1 MKDVLKVTKLYLKRY
16 LPQVLIIL
24 MLFSVVAF
32 VKGGLFK
39 ERFREDYV
47 EYSYSKMNNYG
58 ATEYLIPKASTTTSE
73 RIEFNNTFDKKITK
87 EEFELLK
94 TDVVATDLIK
104 FYSGEVSKE
113 LSLSNYSNIYYKTGE
128 TKTVNLKTVNP
139 KLYSV
144 LNDESFLE
152 KVKLLKEESDT
163 LSEELRKK
171 DYSLNNVDTTK
182 IRSLIDEIN
191 KEYPT
196 YSYSTSM
203 YFKNFF
209 ISNLE
214 TGDNVTIKE
223 NYYSIIHTF
232 IFMFLVTLI
241 VVLIFGLEYHT
252 TFGKFVAQLP
262 YKKETIYFGKLLA
275 SILIFISACLLT
287 SLINIWIIKTSVLSE
302 LITTYTA
309 FTMQARLFVLALSIL
324 LIGAIFASFC
334 GSVVSILSMY
344 VPTLTFVAYPYILYM
359 AYRYGI
365 FDRYTTAFG
374 ESNSFIT
381 SLDELIKNGSP
392 TYFPAK
398 FYVYSYYENLEFYK
412 YFGIIFIFL
421 IGASYI
427 YKYHDIEKEGKFFT
441 FKTINIIC
449 YILATIS
456 FAILPIMFFE
466 VFVGKIFA
474 IIIGYIIIVPI
485 LYFLFRVKIKL

>member
-1 MKDVLKVTKLYLKRY
+1 MKNVFKVMRLYLKRY
-16 LPQVLIIL
+16 LPQILIIL

-39 ERFREDYV
+39 EKFKEDYV
-47 EYSYSKMNNYG
+47 EYSYSKMKNYG
-58 ATEYLIPKASTTTSE
+58 ATEFLIPKDSMTYDE
-73 RIEFNNTFDKKITK
+73 KIEFRNNFDKNITK

-94 TDVVATDLIK
+94 TDVIANRLEE
-104 FYSGEVSKE
+104 FYRGEINKE
-113 LSLSNYSNIYYKTGE
+113 LSVINPDSIYKSEEKVNIDLKIINPRLYK
-128 TKTVNLKTVNP
+128 VI
-139 KLYSV
+139 
-144 LNDESFLE
+144 NDENFIA
-152 KVKLLKEESDT
+152 KVKLLKEESDKIND
-163 LSEELRKK
+163 EIREKGH
-171 DYSLNNVDTTK
+171 SLNSVDLTK
-182 IRSLIDEIN
+182 VRSLANEIN
-191 KEYPT
+191 KEFPT
-196 YSYSTSM
+196 YSHGTSM
-203 YFKNFF
+203 YLSDFV
-209 ISNLE
+209 ITNLE

-223 NYYSIIHTF
+223 NYYSAIHTF
-232 IFMFLVTLI
+232 MFMILVILI
-241 VVLIFGLEYHT
+241 VLLIFGLEYHT

-275 SILIFISACLLT
+275 SIVIFIGACLLT
-287 SLINIWIIKTSVLSE
+287 SLINIWVIKTSVLTE

-344 VPTLTFVAYPYILYM
+344 VPTLSFVAYPYVLCM
-359 AYRYGI
+359 AYMHGI
-365 FDRYTTAFG
+365 FDRYTSAFG
-374 ESNSFIT
+374 ESNSFI
-381 SLDELIKNGSP
+381 SGLDELLKNGSP
-392 TYFPAK
+392 IYLPVK
-398 FYVYSYYENLEFYK
+398 FYVHSYYENFEFYK

-466 VFVGKIFA
+466 VFIGKIFA
-474 IIIGYIIIVPI
+474 IIIGYIITAPI
-485 LYFLFRVKIKL
+485 LYFLFKVKIKI